1 MRIAVVIASLGR
13 AGTLT
18 DLVADLAAQT
28 RRPDHVVLSVT
39 KTDDAPGESFRRAV
53 DGFRLDVIL
62 SPIGS
67 CAQRNAGIEHVGDA
81 ADIVIF
87 FDDDFVPAPDYLQ
100 KLEKLFLARPDAAG
114 ATGLVL
120 ADGATGPGFTPAEAR
135 ALIAGRRAADAGSGE
150 AQILPNLYGCNM
162 AFRRSAI
169 EGVRFDERLPLYGW
183 LEDVDFSAQAGRKG
197 VLLKSETLV
206 GVHLG
211 VKGGRTSGV
220 RFGYSQIVNPVYLL
234 GKKTIGRRQA
244 GANMLRTFAANHVK
258 ALAPEPYVDRL
269 GRIRGNWLG
278 IADVVRGRVRPERI
292 LTLD

>member
-1 MRIAVVIASLGR
+1 
-13 AGTLT
+13 
-18 DLVADLAAQT
+18 
-28 RRPDHVVLSVT
+28 
-39 KTDDAPGESFRRAV
+39 
-53 DGFRLDVIL
+53 
-62 SPIGS
+62 
-67 CAQRNAGIEHVGDA
+67 
-81 ADIVIF
+81 
-87 FDDDFVPAPDYLQ
+87 
-100 KLEKLFLARPDAAG
+100 
-114 ATGLVL
+114 
-120 ADGATGPGFTPAEAR
+120 
-135 ALIAGRRAADAGSGE
+135 
-150 AQILPNLYGCNM
+150 YGCNM

-258 ALAPEPYVDRL
+258 AL
-269 GRIRGNWLG
+269 
-278 IADVVRGRVRPERI
+278 
-292 LTLD
+292 